1 VTNRTLYIVVCG
13 APLASRSADGV
24 KAARVNGWDP
34 YVIPTDAAL
43 PWLADQDL
51 GDAPVITGNR
61 TPGQPRRTPPADAVA
76 VVPMTFNTLNAWAN
90 GNANTYPLTTLC
102 AALGSRTPTAAT
114 PFAKRDLA
122 GHPAWL
128 ASLAVLRYA
137 GVTIID
143 PQSGSTSAVEAV
155 ASGTG
160 AEVAS
165 GFRWEWVLNAL
176 ERPDP
181 SSDAT

>member
-1 VTNRTLYIVVCG
+1 MTNRTLYIVVCG
-13 APLASRSADGV
+13 APLASRTADGV
-24 KAARVNGWDP
+24 KAARASGWDP

-61 TPGQPRRTPPADAVA
+61 TPDQPKRTPPPDAVA

-90 GNANTYPLTTLC
+90 GNANTYPLTTLS
-102 AALGSRTPTAAT
+102 AALGARTPMVAV
-114 PFAKRDLA
+114 PFAKHDLA

-137 GVTIID
+137 DVRIVD
-143 PQSGSTSAVEAV
+143 PHDGSSSALQPLD
-155 ASGTG
+155 SGTG
-160 AEVAS
+160 NQVSEA
-165 GFRWEWVLNAL
+165 FQWNWVLRFL
-176 ERPDP
+176 D
-181 SSDAT
+181 

>member
-1 VTNRTLYIVVCG
+1 MYIVVCG
-13 APLASRSADGV
+13 APLASRTADGV
-24 KAARVNGWDP
+24 KAARANGWDP
-34 YVIPTDAAL
+34 YVIPTEAAM

-61 TPGQPRRTPPADAVA
+61 TPDEPRRTPPPDAIA

-90 GNANTYPLTTLC
+90 GNAHTYPLTTLC
-102 AALGSRTPTAAT
+102 AAIGAQTPTVAV
-114 PFAKRDLA
+114 PFAKQDLA

-137 GVTIID
+137 GISVID
-143 PQSGSTSAVEAV
+143 PSSGATNSIDPV

-160 AEVAS
+160 AETAER
-165 GFRWEWVLNAL
+165 FDWAWVLGVLNSVGN
-176 ERPDP
+176 R
-181 SSDAT
+181 

>member
-13 APLASRSADGV
+13 APLASRTADGV
-24 KAARVNGWDP
+24 KAARANGWDP
-34 YVIPTDAAL
+34 YVIPTEAAL

-51 GDAPVITGNR
+51 ADAPVITGNR
-61 TPGQPRRTPPADAVA
+61 TPDQPKRTPPADAVA
-76 VVPMTFNTLNAWAN
+76 VAPMTFNTLNAWAN

-102 AALGSRTPTAAT
+102 AALGTRTPTAT
-114 PFAKRDLA
+114 VPFAKHDLA

-137 GVTIID
+137 GVQIID
-143 PQSGSTSAVEAV
+143 PHDGSTVSLQPV

-160 AEVAS
+160 AEVAERFDWS
-165 GFRWEWVLNAL
+165 WVLQRL
-176 ERPDP
+176 EQPERQ
-181 SSDAT
+181 AF

>member
-13 APLASRSADGV
+13 APLASRTADGV
-24 KAARVNGWDP
+24 KAARANGWEP
-34 YVIPTDAAL
+34 YVIPTEAAM

-61 TPGQPRRTPPADAVA
+61 TPDQPKRTPPADAVA

-90 GNANTYPLTTLC
+90 GNAHTYPLTTLC
-102 AALGSRTPTAAT
+102 AALGSKTPTVAV
-114 PFAKRDLA
+114 PFAKHDLA

-137 GVTIID
+137 GVRISD
-143 PQSGSTSAVEAV
+143 PQDGSTNSVRPIT
-155 ASGTG
+155 SGTG
-160 AEVAS
+160 EQVAAA
-165 GFRWEWVLNAL
+165 FAWPRVLQL
-176 ERPDP
+176 LD
-181 SSDAT
+181 